1 MQLLGK
7 MLGDPNKKE
16 LNIIQPTIDKINPF
30 APAIKTL
37 SDEEL
42 AAKTKNFVHDSHFTS
57 KAGWC
62 LKTNWS
68 VFSAK
73 H

>member
-16 LNIIQPTIDKINPF
+16 LNIIQPTIDKINSF
-30 APAIKTL
+30 APTIKEL

-42 AAKTKNFVHDSHFTS
+42 KAKTPEFRSQLCS
-57 KAGWC
+57 LPQRWYGA
-62 LKTNWS
+62 
-68 VFSAK
+68 
-73 H
+73 